1 MTLNKGGVGAV
12 ILISALTVLM
22 EISGDQEVFPSSSPK
37 GWEQQSVQGATPA
50 HLSPGVLTD
59 FTRHVVGALHE
70 RSSDV
75 VIIHRDDD
83 QRNQEVNQEDH
94 D

>member
-1 MTLNKGGVGAV
+1 M
-12 ILISALTVLM
+12 
-22 EISGDQEVFPSSSPK
+22 
-37 GWEQQSVQGATPA
+37 PA
-50 HLSPGVLTD
+50 HLSPGVLLD

>member
-1 MTLNKGGVGAV
+1 M
-12 ILISALTVLM
+12 
-22 EISGDQEVFPSSSPK
+22 
-37 GWEQQSVQGATPA
+37 PA

-59 FTRHVVGALHE
+59 FPRHVVGALHE
-70 RSSDV
+70 RSGDV